1 MLIEIKNLF
10 TIIFIFGGAL
20 ILYGNYSGLYIIT
33 IIVSVSVMLVY
44 FFLSLYVNNKNRQ
57 ISIEQLGD
65 SNYYLGFLFTLISI
79 LFSFISSM
87 LNMNDIDNVLYT
99 FGLSLITTLIGIFSR
114 IYLTN
119 FIPTNDVNIEMIN
132 KSVYDKIRMMD
143 EMLLQNVQ
151 KNKEISD
158 MLDTRISIIIRSTEA
173 ALKKF
178 KKLLDRDFQDSV
190 NTFSTSIKNATD
202 NMVTLNK
209 KQSKILTI
217 GYKKIN
223 KKSEQYEEIL
233 DNLSKKI
240 IELDNTITD
249 NTK

>member
-1 MLIEIKNLF
+1 M
-10 TIIFIFGGAL
+10 
-20 ILYGNYSGLYIIT
+20 Y
-33 IIVSVSVMLVY
+33 
-44 FFLSLYVNNKNRQ
+44 
-57 ISIEQLGD
+57 
-65 SNYYLGFLFTLISI
+65 
-79 LFSFISSM
+79 
-87 LNMNDIDNVLYT
+87 DIDNILYN
-99 FGLSLITTLIGIFSR
+99 FGLSLITTLIGIFAR

-119 FIPTNDVNIEMIN
+119 FIPTNDANIEMIN

-143 EMLLQNVQ
+143 EMLLLNVQ

-158 MLDTRISIIIRSTEA
+158 MLDTRISIMVGSTEIS
-173 ALKKF
+173 LKKF
-178 KKLLDRDFQDSV
+178 KKLLDRDFQNSI
-190 NTFSTSIKNATD
+190 NTFRTSIENATD
-202 NMVTLNK
+202 DMVISNK

-240 IELDNTITD
+240 IKLDSIITN